1 MFRFTYPTIQ
11 PTKTLLIPADRSY
24 VGYCA
29 GFILACL
36 SLVGAPGVRATNSAE
51 DTGAN
56 PNSSPLT
63 LVFSDDFSTN
73 PNTNG
78 QWTIHRS
85 FGDPKTEASWDAA
98 GQGWD
103 LVRPATSRGV
113 AVFAN
118 YELTATTW
126 RAEFRYRVGNLGGL
140 QNGGDGFVF
149 MFYKNKAAYGTP
161 ASGYQKGFELSNG
174 TDVKGYGLQFDN
186 YIQGCDPSPTDYY
199 ALIRDNVCSFLGG
212 HEFDWIGDN
221 NWHLVEFAFAEGG
234 IRITIDGETT
244 LETQLADPDYSFSGI
259 GFSAGTGSAY
269 GTYEIDNFR
278 LWVAE

>member
-1 MFRFTYPTIQ
+1 MFQVVKFAKCLLVPSNRRCFDYCAVLSLAY
-11 PTKTLLIPADRSY
+11 LLIGGAPT
-24 VGYCA
+24 
-29 GFILACL
+29 
-36 SLVGAPGVRATNSAE
+36 VGAANSGG
-51 DTGAN
+51 DTGAD
-56 PNSSPLT
+56 PNASPLT

-78 QWTIHRS
+78 LWTIHRYAN
-85 FGDPKTEASWDAA
+85 DPNTEASWDGAKQA
-98 GQGWD
+98 WD

-118 YELTATTW
+118 YDLTATTW

-140 QNGGDGFVF
+140 KQGGDGFVF
-149 MFYKNKAAYGTP
+149 MFYKNKAAYGIP

-174 TDVKGYGLQFDN
+174 TDVRGYGLQFDN
-186 YIQGCDPSPTDYY
+186 YLQTCDPSSTDYY
-199 ALIRDNVCSFLGG
+199 AIIKDNVCTILGG
-212 HEFDWIGDN
+212 LEFDWIGDN
-221 NWHLVEFAFAEGG
+221 NWHLVQVAFAEGG

-244 LETQLADPDYSFSGI
+244 TDSQIEDPDYSFSGI